1 MKASRPVAL
10 IVGATLTMAVSAAT
24 LEVTIANVKSSDGM
38 LMLALYDSAGYRTT
52 PMRAVAQPA
61 STPVF
66 RFADLPECDYAVA
79 VYHDLNRNGKF
90 DANLLGVPTEP
101 YGFSLHGPAG
111 IGAPGWPEAKFEL
124 PAAGAQIGVTLSN

>member
-1 MKASRPVAL
+1 MKAFRPVAL
-10 IVGATLTMAVSAAT
+10 IFGATLAVAVSAAT

-52 PMRAVAQPA
+52 PLRAVAQPA

-66 RFADLPECDYAVA
+66 RFADLPEGDYAVA
-79 VYHDLNRNGKF
+79 VYHDVNRNGKL

-111 IGAPGWPEAKFEL
+111 IGAPAWPEAKVEL